1 MAATPNGR
9 PVVVRDRF
17 HLELWEKHT
26 LELGTHACT
35 DFAGPVSAVAMDHGG
50 TAFLTTAVG
59 QPTAMWRDGKLL
71 SIPLDAPVRHVA
83 ISADTEYLFLA
94 TTDSLVMWSVC
105 ERRVVGNVG
114 DVGQAVSFLAVA
126 DDGHCSSVTLMA
138 PSAFGAS
145 LRTDAPPVRRKD
157 RSGGGP
163 VGLARWP
170 VCNMHGARYNT
181 AHPRCY
187 ARRAAHQ
194 TERHYSVCGASV

>member
-1 MAATPNGR
+1 MLGKSDKLLATIQGSGISHVAATPNGR

-126 DDGHCSSVTLMA
+126 DDGHLLVGYA
-138 PSAFGAS
+138 NGAFGIWSIATNG
-145 LRTDAPPVRRKD
+145 RATCTAKGQIRG
-157 RSGGGP
+157 RSGRSRQMAG
-163 VGLARWP
+163 
-170 VCNMHGARYNT
+170 M
-181 AHPRCY
+181 
-187 ARRAAHQ
+187 
-194 TERHYSVCGASV
+194 